1 MTNNLK
7 STKKHLTIIFSII
20 VFLLILFLEVTYFTS
35 KYIKEVQY
43 EKNDFNIFVNLIEN
57 RNFTIDDII
66 SWPSKF
72 RDNRFERWEN
82 IWTGQTKIRTLNW
95 DRFQRPQ
102 NFVNFILVDSNKKII
117 SSDTKDEISDSL
129 LNSILS
135 KDTYFELTQKSGYLI
150 KKKHINSWNYDLIM
164 FKKLRY
170 SFIDYLDDLLW
181 LIIVSILFSILFYF
195 IWYKFVSK
203 VLKPV
208 EENIKEMSDFIHN
221 VWHEL
226 KTPIS
231 VIDSNIQLINDMK
244 TYDKEM
250 TIELKN
256 EVIRL
261 NSLIDSLINLTNID
275 TLKDSEEIN
284 LKDAIW
290 EVINEFKYK
299 ISEKKIEVKI
309 NIPKTSFV
317 NTNKSYFFM
326 FLSNIIWN
334 AIKYNIE
341 NWKIDI
347 SYKNSELKIKDSWI
361 WIEKN
366 DLWKIFDRFYK
377 ADKSRNSEWFWIG
390 LSLVK
395 KIADIYKWKL
405 NVSSENWKWTEFKI
419 KF

>member
-66 SWPSKF
+66 SGPSKF
-72 RDNRFERWEN
+72 RDNRFERGEN
-82 IWTGQTKIRTLNW
+82 IGTGQTKIRTLNG

-150 KKKHINSWNYDLIM
+150 KKKHINSGNYDLIM

-170 SFIDYLDDLLW
+170 SFIDYLDDLLG

-195 IWYKFVSK
+195 IGYKFVSK

-221 VWHEL
+221 VGHEL

-284 LKDAIW
+284 LKDAIG

-326 FLSNIIWN
+326 FLSNIIGN

-341 NWKIDI
+341 NGKIDI
-347 SYKNSELKIKDSWI
+347 SYKNSELKIKDSGI
-361 WIEKN
+361 GIEKN
-366 DLWKIFDRFYK
+366 DLGKIFDRFYK
-377 ADKSRNSEWFWIG
+377 ADKSRNSEGFGIG

-405 NVSSENWKWTEFKI
+405 NVSSENGKGTEFKI